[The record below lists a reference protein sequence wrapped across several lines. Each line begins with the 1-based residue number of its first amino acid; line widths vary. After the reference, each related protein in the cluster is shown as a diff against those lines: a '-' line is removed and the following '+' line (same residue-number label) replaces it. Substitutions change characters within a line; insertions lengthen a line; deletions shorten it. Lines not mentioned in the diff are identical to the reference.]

1 MVSVDSL
8 TTKQRAK
15 RLPRAKRRE
24 SIIAVAIP
32 LLIKKGDSLVVAE
45 VADAAKVAEAT
56 VFKVFPTRDSLIQAC
71 IQSVIDTDELQE
83 QLLQGRGKA
92 PQDVNSE
99 LADISETLRNYFLSA
114 LSILR
119 SIGSPKSQ
127 SLEVGTRQL
136 IEPVD
141 SLIQEEFVLRFGSAD
156 RTKFTRGFQMIFVG
170 TIYSSATRELAGLDT
185 PKTNELIQTL
195 LHGINV
201 RQTDNKN
208 QS

>member
-1 MVSVDSL
+1 M
-8 TTKQRAK
+8 
-15 RLPRAKRRE
+15 
-24 SIIAVAIP
+24 
-32 LLIKKGDSLVVAE
+32 VAE

-71 IQSVIDTDELQE
+71 IHSVINTDELQE
-83 QLLQGRGKA
+83 QLLQGRSQT
-92 PQDVNSE
+92 PRDINSE

-114 LSILR
+114 LSVLN

-141 SLIQEEFVLRFGSAD
+141 SLIRDEFALRFGSAD

-170 TIYSSATRELAGLDT
+170 TIYSSATRELAGLDP

-195 LHGINV
+195 LHGVNV
-201 RQTDNKN
+201 RPPGTED
-208 QS
+208 